1 MSTAL
6 ARYLKDFGE
15 PQVPQPAQ
23 ELLPD
28 FGSEGPAFAE
38 DFAFP
43 EEPVAQAPDLEALRQ
58 EAYAEGYET
67 ACVEL
72 SARHAEEIEALR
84 QHYAEE
90 QAQLRQK
97 FDEEMATIL
106 SQSLRKIAESVSLSV
121 SEEVADCLA
130 PVLQEEIAVKSVKA
144 MAALVR
150 EAILEGEAGQI
161 IVKGPFS
168 LFNILATEMGEDAAM
183 LRHVEA
189 ADLDLTVEQGGS
201 VLVTRLSAFA
211 ASLKKVLE

>member
-15 PQVPQPAQ
+15 PQVHHSASEP
-23 ELLPD
+23 LPD
-28 FGSEGPAFAE
+28 FSSASPESTFDFGFPDDAALPGP
-38 DFAFP
+38 DI
-43 EEPVAQAPDLEALRQ
+43 EAVRQ

-67 ACVEL
+67 AAVEL
-72 SARHAEEIEALR
+72 GSRHGEQIEAMRQQHAEELAALR
-84 QHYAEE
+84 HAFEQEAAARIASGLKMLAE
-90 QAQLRQK
+90 A
-97 FDEEMATIL
+97 I
-106 SQSLRKIAESVSLSV
+106 SLRV

-130 PVLQEEIAVKSVKA
+130 PVLQEEIARKSVKA
-144 MAALVR
+144 MAELVR
-150 EAILEGEAGQI
+150 DAIRDGEVAQI
-161 IVKGPFS
+161 IVKGPLS

-183 LRHVEA
+183 LRFVEA